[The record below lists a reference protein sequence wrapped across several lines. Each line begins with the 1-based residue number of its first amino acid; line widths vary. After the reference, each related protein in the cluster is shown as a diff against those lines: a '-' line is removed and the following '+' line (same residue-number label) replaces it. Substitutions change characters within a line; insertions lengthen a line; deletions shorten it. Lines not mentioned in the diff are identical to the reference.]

1 MKILT
6 SDQIKEELNELSNKW
21 SDAEE
26 KVILLEAGK
35 KAMFSKCVLKH
46 KKFVKTNAEAEHEAM
61 LDKDYQDV
69 VKSYALAEKKLI
81 QARYEYDNY
90 KIAISFKQTEMK
102 LGVS

>member
-1 MKILT
+1 
-6 SDQIKEELNELSNKW
+6 
-21 SDAEE
+21 
-26 KVILLEAGK
+26 
-35 KAMFSKCVLKH
+35 MFSKCVLKH

-61 LDKDYQDV
+61 LDKEYQDV
-69 VKSYALAEKKLI
+69 VKSYAHAEKLLI